1 MSAITSYSPLL
12 VASER
17 PIGRM
22 TQRTLAMIRAWRS
35 RISQRSELLL
45 LNTVELRE
53 LSLTEADVDQEARR
67 LFWEDIRLSSR

>member
-35 RISQRSELLL
+35 RMRQRSELLL
-45 LNTVELRE
+45 LNAVELRE
-53 LSLTEADVDQEARR
+53 LSLTEAGVDQEARR